1 MPDAPRTP
9 APPDPVR
16 GVFLGDLAH
25 DLSTPLT
32 AIHGAV
38 ELLLAGAYGPL
49 DTEQRALVLDVLASA
64 REMRAIVQDVADL
77 GALDGGRLVFGAT
90 RVDVGALAAE
100 LRTSVGETATRRGVT
115 FSLDASNAGPPIESD
130 DRRLRQILTC
140 VLGYATKSARR
151 GSQVTATVSQQDGR
165 LRLEVHA
172 TGITPSGDPQALFA
186 DRRDLTPGMPKP
198 YRGPGLGLPLVG
210 RVVHAWGGR
219 ASGAIADGALV
230 LVVEV
235 PCDKMSG
242 A

>member
-1 MPDAPRTP
+1 MADAPRTP
-9 APPDPVR
+9 APPDPAR

-49 DTEQRALVLDVLASA
+49 DSEQRALVVEVLASA

-77 GALDGGRLVFGAT
+77 GALDGGRLVFGTT
-90 RVDVGALAAE
+90 RVDVGAIVAE
-100 LRTSVGETATRRGVT
+100 LRTSMGEVATRRGVS
-115 FSLDASNAGPPIESD
+115 FSLDASNVGAPIESD

-151 GSQVTATVSQQDGR
+151 GGQVTATVSQQDSR
-165 LRLEVHA
+165 LRVEVRA
-172 TGITPSGDPQALFA
+172 TGITPSGEPQALFA
-186 DRRDLTPGMPKP
+186 DRRDLTPGVPKP

-219 ASGAIADGALV
+219 ASAELSDGALV
-230 LVVEV
+230 LVVDLPV
-235 PCDKMSG
+235 
-242 A
+242 